1 MAEYTN
7 QALEIEEQIERLEK
21 NGLIIADREQAIR
34 ILSIVSYFRLANYW
48 RPMEVDKVKHLF
60 KPNSTFD
67 NALSLYYFD
76 KELRALIF
84 EAIQSIEIALRT
96 KVIHHFSLAHGPF
109 WFMNDGVMKSTKQQE
124 ENLSSLSKE
133 LSRSKEDFIK
143 EHFQKYTSPA
153 MPPAWKTLEVASF
166 GVLSK
171 LYGNFKDKTAK
182 KKIAREFGVP
192 QHEYLESWMRSIAVL
207 RNCCAHHARIWNRRF
222 SMIPQIPQTMQS
234 AWIENMDFDNTKL
247 YPLLCCVVYWL
258 NGIYADHSFTQKFK
272 LLLKAYPN
280 IDITAMGFPPSW
292 ENEPLWNN

>member
-84 EAIQSIEIALRT
+84 AAIQSIE
-96 KVIHHFSLAHGPF
+96 
-109 WFMNDGVMKSTKQQE
+109 
-124 ENLSSLSKE
+124 
-133 LSRSKEDFIK
+133 
-143 EHFQKYTSPA
+143 
-153 MPPAWKTLEVASF
+153 
-166 GVLSK
+166 
-171 LYGNFKDKTAK
+171 
-182 KKIAREFGVP
+182 
-192 QHEYLESWMRSIAVL
+192 IAVL
-207 RNCCAHHARIWNRRF
+207 RNCCAYHARIWNRRF

-258 NGIYADHSFTQKFK
+258 NAIS
-272 LLLKAYPN
+272 
-280 IDITAMGFPPSW
+280 S
-292 ENEPLWNN
+292 